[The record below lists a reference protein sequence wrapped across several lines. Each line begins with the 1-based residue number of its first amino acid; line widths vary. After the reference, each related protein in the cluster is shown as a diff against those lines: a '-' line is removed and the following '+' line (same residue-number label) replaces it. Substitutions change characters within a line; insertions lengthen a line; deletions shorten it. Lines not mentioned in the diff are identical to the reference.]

1 MSDRDTPAAD
11 PDSTPADPED
21 LDFTDDESV
30 VEIGEGRYVVGTNG
44 RPNVRPGR
52 APQDAGRND
61 PDAGFQS
68 PDDPRPAA
76 ERAPVDDDPRGG
88 AAAGGGAGGAAAGG
102 AGGGAAAGGAGGGGG
117 GAAPGGGGG
126 GVDRQAV
133 SRWLATSF
141 ENDGFDYGFDV
152 TLHANGTTARNRM
165 VSNDVVATF
174 DTLVSW
180 FVSNAGPESPPSE
193 ALGLLLVAADTPV
206 DVPPVAIKRFAASQ
220 GLSANDSI
228 GDLIRAA
235 EEEGGFRID

>member
-1 MSDRDTPAAD
+1 MSDYDAPPAN
-11 PDSTPADPED
+11 PDSTPADPEE
-21 LDFTDDESV
+21 LDFTDDENV
-30 VEIGEGRYVVGTNG
+30 VEIGEGRYVVGTSG

-52 APQDAGRND
+52 APQDAGRSD
-61 PDAGFQS
+61 PDAGFHS

-76 ERAPVDDDPRGG
+76 EREPMATDRRGG
-88 AAAGGGAGGAAAGG
+88 AGGGAGAGGAAAGG
-102 AGGGAAAGGAGGGGG
+102 AGAASGG
-117 GAAPGGGGG
+117 APGGAGG

-152 TLHANGTTARNRM
+152 TLHASGKTARNRM

-174 DTLVSW
+174 DTLLSW
-180 FVSNAGPESPPSE
+180 FVSNAGPESPPPE

-220 GLSANDSI
+220 GLSASDSI

-235 EEEGGFRID
+235 EESGGFRID